1 MIIARALRDGVGRV
15 HAAPSVVFGVYLLTL
30 LLALPFASAVR
41 SAIGDDLGHSLTAAR
56 VADGVDYEWWQA
68 FEQRASGLATTFTP
82 SIIGFAAPLG
92 NLSDLADRVALPVAV
107 AGAVGAYLAI
117 WAFLAGGVLDRYAR
131 QRPTRP
137 SGFFS
142 ACGVFFFRFLRLG
155 LLALVAYALIFGVVH
170 GWLFDGLYERVTRNV
185 TVERSAFFVRL
196 GLYAVF
202 GLLVAA
208 VNLVFD
214 YAKVRAVVED
224 RRSMIGALRAGAR
237 FVWRHRVD
245 TIGLYVAVGALFALV
260 LAAYAAVAPGVWGPG
275 WSTAR
280 GLAIAQLYVLARLWV
295 KLVFY
300 ASETSL
306 FQQRLAHAGYTAA
319 PTPTWPESAAAETI
333 GNASPGRRV

>member
-1 MIIARALRDGVGRV
+1 MIIVRAFRDGLGRV
-15 HAAPSVVFGVYLLTL
+15 YDAPSVPFGVYLLTL
-30 LLALPFASAVR
+30 LLALPMASVVR
-41 SAIGDDLGHSLTAAR
+41 NAIGDDLGESLTAGR

-68 FEQRASGLATTFTP
+68 FEQRATGLATTFTP
-82 SIIGFAAPLG
+82 SIVGFAAPLQ
-92 NLSDLADRVALPVAV
+92 NISDLADHAAVPTAV
-107 AGAVGAYLAI
+107 AGAVGAYLLI
-117 WAFLAGGVLDRYAR
+117 WAFLVGGVLDRYAR

-137 SGFFS
+137 AGFFS

-155 LLALVAYALIFGVVH
+155 LLALAAYALLFGAVH
-170 GWLFDGLYERVTRNV
+170 GWLFDGLYERVTRDV

-196 GLYAVF
+196 GLYVVF

-214 YAKVRAVVED
+214 YAKIRAVVED

-237 FVWRHRVD
+237 FVWRHRTA
-245 TIGLYVAVGALFALV
+245 TIGLYLVVGALFALV

-280 GLAIAQLYVLARLWV
+280 GLAVAQLYVLARLWV

-306 FQQRLAHAGYTAA
+306 FQLSLAHAGYTAA

-333 GNASPGRRV
+333 GNAAPGRMI

>member
-1 MIIARALRDGVGRV
+1 MIIARAFRDGLGRV
-15 HAAPSVVFGVYLLTL
+15 LAAPSVLFGVYLLTL
-30 LLALPFASAVR
+30 LLALPLASVVR
-41 SAIGDDLGHSLTAAR
+41 SAIADDLGQSLTAGR

-68 FEQRASGLATTFTP
+68 FDERATGLATTLTP

-92 NLSDLADRVALPVAV
+92 NISDLADRAALPAAI
-107 AGAVGAYLAI
+107 AGAVGAYLVI
-117 WAFLAGGVLDRYAR
+117 WAFLVGGVLDRYAR

-142 ACGVFFFRFLRLG
+142 AAGVFFFRFLRLG
-155 LLALVAYALIFGVVH
+155 LLALVAYALLFGVVH
-170 GWLFDGLYERVTRNV
+170 GWLFDSLYERVTRDV
-185 TVERSAFFVRL
+185 TVERSAFFVRA
-196 GLYAVF
+196 GLYVVF

-214 YAKVRAVVED
+214 YAKIRAVVED

-237 FVWRHRVD
+237 FVWRNPAA
-245 TIGLYVAVGALFALV
+245 TIGLYVVVGALFALV
-260 LAAYAAVAPGVWGPG
+260 LAGYAAVAPGVWGPG
-275 WSTAR
+275 WSTVR

-319 PTPTWPESAAAETI
+319 PIPTWPESAAAETI
-333 GNASPGRRV
+333 GNAAPRHTV

>member
-1 MIIARALRDGVGRV
+1 MIIARAFRDGLVRV
-15 HAAPSVVFGVYLLTL
+15 YAAPSVLFGVYLLTL
-30 LLALPFASAVR
+30 LLALPFASVVR
-41 SAIGDDLGHSLTAAR
+41 IAIADDLGPSLAAGR

-68 FEQRASGLATTFTP
+68 FEERASGLATTLTP
-82 SIIGFAAPLG
+82 SIVGFAAPLG
-92 NLSDLADRVALPVAV
+92 NLSDLADHAALPAAI

-117 WAFLAGGVLDRYAR
+117 WAFLVGGVIDRYAR
-131 QRPTRP
+131 HRPTRP

-155 LLALVAYALIFGVVH
+155 LLALVVYALLFGVVH
-170 GWLFDGLYERVTRNV
+170 GWLFDRLYEAVTRDS
-185 TVERSAFFVRL
+185 TAERSAFFVRF
-196 GLYAVF
+196 GLYVVF

-214 YAKVRAVVED
+214 YAKIRAVVED

-237 FVWRHRVD
+237 FVWRHLTA

-260 LAAYAAVAPGVWGPG
+260 LAAYAVAAPGVWGPG
-275 WSTAR
+275 WSTVR

-300 ASETSL
+300 ASQTSL

-319 PTPTWPESAAAETI
+319 PVPAWPESAAAETI
-333 GNASPGRRV
+333 GNASSGRMV